1 MMIYGH
7 INELEK
13 IDDQIK
19 TIDENRKIQMRNT
32 ILNFRHF
39 YTYHWLMEQIALFM
53 QGRGDL
59 RCDQYNTRVNDGK
72 KAKLHNVSDQKNT
85 QNWW

>member
-1 MMIYGH
+1 
-7 INELEK
+7 
-13 IDDQIK
+13 
-19 TIDENRKIQMRNT
+19 
-32 ILNFRHF
+32 
-39 YTYHWLMEQIALFM
+39 MEQIALFM